1 MNIAEQMKDVLKE
14 EIKAAV
20 LKAGLA
26 EESQIPNVVLETP
39 KDKTHGDY
47 STNMAMQLARVAK
60 KAPRQIAEEI
70 VAHFDKGKASIEKL
84 DIAGPGFINFY
95 MNNQYLTKL
104 IPSVLEA
111 GEAYGET
118 NIGNGER
125 VQVEFVSA
133 NPTGDLHLGHARGA
147 AVGDSLCNVLSK
159 AGYDVS
165 REYYI
170 NDAGNQ
176 INNLALSV
184 EVRYFEALGLEKPM
198 PEDGYRGE
206 DIIAIG
212 KRLAEEYGDRFVNEE
227 ESERLAFFREYG
239 LKYELEKLRKDLEN
253 FRVPFDVWY
262 SETSLYQN
270 GKIDKALEALR
281 EKGHVYEEDG
291 ATWFRSTTFGDDKDR
306 VLIKKDG
313 TYTYLLPDIAYHKD
327 KLDRGFD
334 KLINVWGADHHGY
347 IPRMKAAI
355 EALGYEKG
363 TLEVEI
369 IQLVH
374 LYKNGEKIK
383 MSKRTGKAVTMRD
396 LIEEVGLDAVRYF
409 FAMRSADTHMD
420 FDLDLAVS
428 TSNEN
433 PVYYAQ
439 YAHARICSMLRQGEE
454 QGLKPAADLDFS
466 HIQSEKEYDLLK
478 TIGGFPE
485 AVAEAAEKRI
495 PHRVTN
501 YIYDLASALHSFYNA
516 EKVIDPENEEKS
528 RARLALMKATQI
540 TLNNALQLIGVSAPG
555 KNVITIKRT
564 KSSGFVL
571 FL

>member
-26 EESQIPNVVLETP
+26 EENQIPNVILETP

-47 STNMAMQLARVAK
+47 STNMAMQLARIAK
-60 KAPRQIAEEI
+60 KAPRQIAEDI
-70 VAHFDKGKASIEKL
+70 VASFDKGKASIEKL

-95 MNNQYLTKL
+95 MDNQYLTKL

-118 NIGNGER
+118 NLGNGER
-125 VQVEFVSA
+125 IQVEFVSA

-147 AVGDSLCNVLSK
+147 AVGDSLCNVLAK

-184 EVRYFEALGLEKPM
+184 EVRYFEALGLEKEM

-212 KRLAEEYGDRFVNEE
+212 KRLAEEYGDRFVKEE
-227 ESERLAFFREYG
+227 ESERQKFFREYG
-239 LKYELEKLRKDLEN
+239 LKYELEKLRVDLEN
-253 FRVPFDVWY
+253 FRVPFNVWY
-262 SETSLYQN
+262 SETSLYEN

-281 EKGHVYEEDG
+281 KQGHVYEEDG

-355 EALGYEKG
+355 EALGYQKG

-374 LYKNGEKIK
+374 LYKNGEKMK

-428 TSNEN
+428 TSNDN

-454 QGLKPAADLDFS
+454 QGLTPAADLDFS
-466 HIQSEKEYDLLK
+466 AVNSEKEYDLLK

-501 YIYDLASALHSFYNA
+501 YIYDLASSLHSFYNA

-540 TLNNALQLIGVSAPG
+540 TLNNALQLIGVSAPE
-555 KNVITIKRT
+555 KM
-564 KSSGFVL
+564 
-571 FL
+571 

>member
-1 MNIAEQMKDVLKE
+1 MNVVEQVKERLKD
-14 EIKAAV
+14 EIKASV

-26 EESQIPNVVLETP
+26 EEAQIPDVLLELP
-39 KDKTHGDY
+39 KEKAHGDY
-47 STNMAMQLARVAK
+47 STNMAMQLARIAK
-60 KAPRQIAEEI
+60 KAPRAIAEAI
-70 VAHFDKGKASIEKL
+70 VENFDKEKGSIEKIE
-84 DIAGPGFINFY
+84 IAGPGFINFY
-95 MNNQYLTKL
+95 MNNSYLTDL
-104 IPSVLEA
+104 IPNILKA
-111 GEAYGET
+111 GESYGEI
-118 NIGNGER
+118 NVGNKEK

-147 AVGDSLCNVLSK
+147 AVGDSLCNVLAK

-184 EVRYFEALGLEKPM
+184 EARYLQALGKDTEM
-198 PEDGYRGE
+198 PEDGYHGE
-206 DIIAIG
+206 DIIGIG
-212 KRLAEEYGDRFVNEE
+212 KKLAEEYGDKFVDQ
-227 ESERLAFFREYG
+227 SSDERLGFFREYG
-239 LKYELEKLRKDLEN
+239 LKYEMAKLKADLEE

-262 SETSLYQN
+262 SETSLYHN
-270 GKIDKALEALR
+270 GKIDNALAALK
-281 EKGHVYEEDG
+281 EKGHIYEEDG

-306 VLIKKDG
+306 VLIKNDG
-313 TYTYLLPDIAYHKD
+313 SYTYLTPDLAYHKD
-327 KLDRGFD
+327 KLDRGFT

-355 EALGYEKG
+355 EALGYGKD

-374 LYKNGEKIK
+374 LYKNGEKMK

-428 TSNEN
+428 KSNEN

-454 QGLKPAADLDFS
+454 QGLSFEDNLKLDEIS
-466 HIQSEKEYDLLK
+466 SEKEFDLLK
-478 TIGGFPE
+478 KLGEFPQ
-485 AVAEAAEKRI
+485 AVAEAAQKRI
-495 PHRVTN
+495 PHRITN
-501 YIYDLASALHSFYNA
+501 YIYDLASTLHSFYNA
-516 EKVIDPENEEKS
+516 EKVLDPENTEKS
-528 RARLALMKATQI
+528 RARLGLMKATQV
-540 TLNNALQLIGVSAPG
+540 TLQNALTIIGVSAPE
-555 KNVITIKRT
+555 KM
-564 KSSGFVL
+564 
-571 FL
+571 